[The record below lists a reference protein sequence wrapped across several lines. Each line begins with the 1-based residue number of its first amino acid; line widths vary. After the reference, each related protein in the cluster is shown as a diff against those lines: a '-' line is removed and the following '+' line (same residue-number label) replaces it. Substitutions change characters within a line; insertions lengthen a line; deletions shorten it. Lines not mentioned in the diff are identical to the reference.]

1 MKATYKTFAYLIAL
15 GVLVQAAAI
24 ALAWFMVIND
34 LEAGGVFNKDS
45 EWNLGHSVHGMLGFT
60 IMPIVG
66 LLFLIVSFFAKV
78 PGGIKWAAITFGLII
93 LQVVLAIV
101 AFSTPAI
108 GALHGVNALA
118 LLAVSAMAGV
128 RVSRATGQVE
138 PRTSATAG
146 EHELV

>member
-78 PGGIKWAAITFGLII
+78 PGGIKWAGITFAVTIV
-93 LQVVLAIV
+93 QVVLAIV

-128 RVSRATGQVE
+128 RVGRATGQVE